1 MKGRVIM
8 FIRTES
14 FKEFTRYYPIITGII
29 FIHIVMYLLM
39 ILPFFPG
46 GYIFERL
53 AGVNLY
59 IMEGEL
65 WRLVTPM
72 FLHSGFPHLLFNS
85 FSLILFGPGLEHI
98 LGRKRFTLLYLST
111 GILANLATLILKPL
125 TYTHVGSSGAIF
137 GLFGI
142 YLAMIFFRKDML
154 SRENTQMVLAIVI
167 IGVFMTFV
175 NANVNVT
182 AHIFGLLSG
191 LILGSFAIDRG
202 RELTSSFQ
210 RITKRTLHSSGRPRK
225 WSPTSILLAILIVLA
240 LIGLLSR

>member
-1 MKGRVIM
+1 M

-14 FKEFTRYYPIITGII
+14 FKDFTRYYPIITGIV
-29 FIHIVMYLLM
+29 FIHIVLYLLM
-39 ILPFFPG
+39 VLPFFPG
-46 GYIFERL
+46 GLIFERL

-85 FSLILFGPGLEHI
+85 FSLVLFGPGLEHI
-98 LGRKRFTLLYLST
+98 LGRKSFITLYLST
-111 GILANLATLILKPL
+111 GILANLATLFLKPL

-142 YLAMIFFRKDML
+142 YLAMIFFRKEML
-154 SRENTQMVLAIVI
+154 SRENTQVVLAIVV
-167 IGVFMTFV
+167 IGVIMTFV

-182 AHIFGLLSG
+182 AHIFGLLAG

-210 RITKRTLHSSGRPRK
+210 RITKRTLTSSGGPKK
-225 WSPTSILLAILIVLA
+225 WSPTSIMLALLIFLA

>member
-1 MKGRVIM
+1 M
-8 FIRTES
+8 FTRTES

-29 FIHIVMYLLM
+29 FIHIVLYLLM
-39 ILPFFPG
+39 VLPFFPG
-46 GYIFERL
+46 GFIFERL

-98 LGRKRFTLLYLST
+98 LGRNRFIILYLST

-142 YLAMIFFRKDML
+142 YLAMIFFRKEML
-154 SRENTQMVLAIVI
+154 SRENSQMVIVMVI
-167 IGVFMTFV
+167 IGVIMTFL

-191 LILGSFAIDRG
+191 LILGSFAIERG

-210 RITKRTLHSSGRPRK
+210 RITKRTLHSSSGPKK
-225 WSPTSILLAILIVLA
+225 WSPTSILLVILIVLA
-240 LIGLLSR
+240 LIGLISK

>member
-1 MKGRVIM
+1 M

-29 FIHIVMYLLM
+29 LIHIVLYILM
-39 ILPFFPG
+39 VLPFFPG
-46 GYIFERL
+46 GLIFESF

-59 IMEGEL
+59 IMEGEF

-85 FSLILFGPGLEHI
+85 FSLVLFGPGLEHI
-98 LGRKRFTLLYLST
+98 LGRKRFITLYLST
-111 GILANLATLILKPL
+111 GILANVATLLLKPL

-142 YLAMIFFRKDML
+142 YLAMIFFRKEML
-154 SRENTQMVLAIVI
+154 SRENTQVVLAIVV
-167 IGVFMTFV
+167 IGVIMTFV

-210 RITKRTLHSSGRPRK
+210 RVTKRTFTSHSHSSKK
-225 WSPTSILLAILIVLA
+225 WSPTSIMLALLLILA
-240 LIGLLSR
+240 LIGLISR